1 VQLFRT
7 EGQKFLRCPQIK
19 GQAQNLAKGGD
30 GLGKPVKIRAGT
42 RDRMVLKFDS
52 HPVPRDK
59 TGQSR
64 TGHSKTGKG
73 SSETEK
79 DILKQERM
87 F

>member
-7 EGQKFLRCPQIK
+7 KGQKFLHCPQIK

-30 GLGKPVKIRAGT
+30 GLGQPVKIRAGT

-59 TGQSR
+59 TNRAEQ
-64 TGHSKTGKG
+64 
-73 SSETEK
+73 
-79 DILKQERM
+79 DILKQEKDLLKQKRT